1 MSDAPGSIVWQERP
15 VPLRALAQ
23 LQQDGI
29 EPVLAR
35 VLASRGVTGAGQIEP
50 QLNQL
55 LDPQGLTD
63 IERAANLILTAL
75 AQKQAILIV
84 ADYDC
89 DGATACAVAIRGLNM
104 LGASPGQVQYLVPD
118 RVKFGYGLSPELA
131 IEALKFGPQLLI
143 TVDNGI
149 ASVEGVQIV
158 RAAGCEVLVTDHH
171 LPGPKLASATAIVN
185 PNQPGCRFASKA
197 LAGVGA
203 IFYVLLAARAQL
215 RLAALPCADAPLQ
228 QLLDLVALGTVADLV
243 PLDLNNRILVSAG
256 IKRMRAN
263 QAQVGLKALFSVAGR
278 VPTDIGTRDIGF
290 TLAPRVNA
298 AGRLDDMSV
307 GIELLITDDPER
319 AANLAQALNEI
330 NEERKQ
336 VQASMLEQAALPS
349 VQPQSHSLVVSN
361 PEWHQGVVGLV
372 ASRLKDQW
380 RLPVFALAPAQ
391 NDALEWRGSGR
402 SIPGVHLRDC
412 LDWVAKQFPDVM
424 TRFGGHA
431 MAAGVTVRANA
442 AKLFGEALNQ
452 AVQAIYGTGSLS
464 LTQWHDGQLT
474 AADLEL
480 DLAIRLASMH
490 WGQRFETPV
499 FKVQATVLEQTVIKE
514 KHLKCRLDIQGKSIR
529 AMRFFSTELLPRNT
543 QLLVALMADEFQGQ
557 RALTL
562 NIAAV
567 A

>member
-1 MSDAPGSIVWQERP
+1 MSDSSGKVAWQERAVP
-15 VPLRALAQ
+15 VRALAQ
-23 LQQDGI
+23 LQQEGI
-29 EPVLAR
+29 EPVMAR
-35 VLASRGVTGAGQIEP
+35 ILASRGVTSQSQIEP

-63 IERAANLILTAL
+63 IDKAAALILTAL

-104 LGASPGQVQYLVPD
+104 LGAAPGQVQYLVPD

-131 IEALKFGPQLLI
+131 VEALKFRPQLLI

-149 ASVEGVQIV
+149 ASVEGVQII
-158 RAAGCEVLVTDHH
+158 RATGCEVLVTDHH
-171 LPGPKLASATAIVN
+171 LPGPKLAPATAIVN
-185 PNQPGCRFASKA
+185 PNQPGCTFTSKT

-203 IFYVLLAARAQL
+203 IFYVLLAARARL
-215 RLAALPCADAPLQ
+215 RVAQHPQANAPLQ

-263 QAQVGLKALFSVAGR
+263 QAQVGLKALFSIAGR
-278 VPTDIGTRDIGF
+278 PPTEVGTRDIGF
-290 TLAPRVNA
+290 TLAPRINA

-307 GIELLITDDPER
+307 GIELLITDDPAR
-319 AANLAQALNEI
+319 AANLAQALNAI

-336 VQASMLEQAALPS
+336 VQATMLEQAALPS
-349 VQPQSHSLVVSN
+349 VQPKSHSLVVSN

-391 NDALEWRGSGR
+391 NEAREWRGSGR

-412 LDWVAKQFPDVM
+412 LDWVAKQYPNLM

-431 MAAGVTVRANA
+431 MAAGATVCENA
-442 AKLFGEALNQ
+442 ANLFGDALNE

-464 LTQWHDGQLT
+464 MTQWHDGQLT
-474 AADLEL
+474 AADLHL
-480 DLAIRLASMH
+480 DLAVALASIH
-490 WGQRFETPV
+490 WGQRFEPPV
-499 FKVQATVLEQTVIKE
+499 FNLQATVLDQSVIKE
-514 KHLKCRLDIQGKSIR
+514 KHLKCRLEIEGKSVR
-529 AMRFFSTELLPRNT
+529 AMRFFSTELLPQQA
-543 QLLVALMADEFQGQ
+543 QLLVTLMADEFQGQ